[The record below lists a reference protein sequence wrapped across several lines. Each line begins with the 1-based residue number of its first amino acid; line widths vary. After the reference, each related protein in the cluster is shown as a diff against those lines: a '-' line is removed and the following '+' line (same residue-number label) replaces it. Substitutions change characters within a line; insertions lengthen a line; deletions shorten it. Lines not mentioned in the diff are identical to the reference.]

1 MGVSGTDSKLKKI
14 ISLKCL
20 LLLFYSTANHFSS
33 GLWCVTKS
41 GFYTTG
47 DDQLSGWTEKKLQSI
62 SQSQT
67 WTKNRSWSLFGGL
80 LLVGSTT
87 AFWIPVKP
95 LHLRSLLSKLIRKNC
110 NACSW
115 HRSTDRTQFF
125 SMKMP
130 GCRLQ
135 NKHFKSWTNWATKFC
150 LICHIHLISC
160 QSTCQSPLLQASPW
174 IFAGKMLPQTTGGRK
189 CFPRVCQIPKY
200 GLLHYRNK
208 KLIIDGKNVLIVMVP
223 ILVKKDVFELS
234 YNDLTFM
241 VWNHNYFFVT
251 IW

>member
-1 MGVSGTDSKLKKI
+1 MPKTAMPAAGIDQQIGPNSFPW
-14 ISLKCL
+14 KCL
-20 LLLFYSTANHFSS
+20 AAGCKTNTSKVEQI
-33 GLWCVTKS
+33 G
-41 GFYTTG
+41 
-47 DDQLSGWTEKKLQSI
+47 LQSFASSAI
-62 SQSQT
+62 FT
-67 WTKNRSWSLFGGL
+67 WFLANQL
-80 LLVGSTT
+80 
-87 AFWIPVKP
+87 
-95 LHLRSLLSKLIRKNC
+95 
-110 NACSW
+110 
-115 HRSTDRTQFF
+115 
-125 SMKMP
+125 
-130 GCRLQ
+130 
-135 NKHFKSWTNWATKFC
+135 
-150 LICHIHLISC
+150 
-160 QSTCQSPLLQASPW
+160 PLLQAPPW